1 MKTVKQITEQITSR
15 AILEA
20 MADLFR
26 ENVKDF
32 ANDEERMLSA
42 VATLKTQLPVNFS
55 PSVDAYISA
64 HENDALSRIVYAGY
78 NGFRINGDNFHAPY
92 GIDFTRWEFFDIAK
106 GHIIGR
112 FPVNLEANSIIE
124 HFNKA
129 LPEEL
134 QVYSTYISEYF
145 THFECAGPKLAH
157 YAGYM
162 IGNELLPWFVPGYQI
177 DPVQTMRYS
186 RTIEEYCGFKPE

>member
-42 VATLKTQLPVNFS
+42 VAILKTQLPANFS
-55 PSVDAYISA
+55 PSVDECITA
-64 HENDALSRIVYAGY
+64 HESDVLSRIVYAGY
-78 NGFRINGDNFHAPY
+78 NGFQINRDNFHAPY

-106 GHIIGR
+106 EHIIGR

-124 HFNKA
+124 NFHKD

-134 QVYSTYISEYF
+134 QVYRTYISEYF
-145 THFECAGPKLAH
+145 THFECTGPKIAH

-162 IGNELLPWFVPGYQI
+162 IGNELLPWLVPGYQM
-177 DPVQTMRYS
+177 DPAQTMRYS
-186 RTIEEYCGFKPE
+186 HNIEEYCGFMPE

>member
-106 GHIIGR
+106 GAYHR
-112 FPVNLEANSIIE
+112 SLS
-124 HFNKA
+124 
-129 LPEEL
+129 
-134 QVYSTYISEYF
+134 S
-145 THFECAGPKLAH
+145 
-157 YAGYM
+157 
-162 IGNELLPWFVPGYQI
+162 
-177 DPVQTMRYS
+177 
-186 RTIEEYCGFKPE
+186 KP